1 MAKKE
6 EPKITAEQPQVDPKV
21 MIDGL
26 VQKAKVAL
34 DEYMKLDQ
42 EQIDNITKAA
52 ALAGLSAQMELAKM
66 AVEETGRGIF
76 EDKVTKNIFS
86 TEYIWHSIKYEKT
99 VGVIED
105 NVDESYLEI
114 GEPVGIVAGVTPV
127 TNPTSTTMFK
137 AISCLKTR
145 NPIIFGF
152 HPNAQKCSVRAAEII
167 RDAAIA
173 AGAPEN
179 CVQWIE
185 TPSIEATGFLM
196 NHADVSTILATG
208 GPGMVK
214 AAYSAGKPALG
225 VGPGNTPCYIEKSAK
240 IKQAVNDL
248 ILSKSFDNGMI
259 CASEQ
264 AAIID
269 TEVYD
274 EAVAFM
280 KEHGCYFAKPDEI
293 KKLSDYCID
302 SEKGAVNPVI
312 VGKPAT
318 WIAEQAG
325 VKVPEGTKILLAKL
339 DGVGPEYPLSREK
352 LSPVLAYFIVDST
365 EEGIDRAE
373 EMVMFHG
380 MGHSAVIHANDEDVI
395 QKYAATMK
403 ASRLIVNSPSS
414 HGAIG
419 DIYNTNMPSLTL
431 GCGSYGGNSVSGNV
445 TTVNL
450 INQKRVAKRRVNMQW
465 FKVPDKIYFEHN
477 SIQYLEKMPNITR
490 AFIVTDPG
498 MVSLGYVDK
507 ILYYLRK
514 RTEHVHCEIFS
525 DVEPDPSI
533 ETVKRGAQMMDE
545 FKPDVIIALGGGSA
559 MDAAKGMWLFYEHPD
574 VDFNSLRLRF
584 LDIRKRAFKFPKM
597 GNKAQLVAIP
607 TTSGTGSEV
616 TSFAVIS
623 DKKNNMKYPL
633 ADYELTPNIAIIDP
647 QFVMSLPKSAT
658 ADTGLDVL
666 THALEAYVSV
676 MASDYTD
683 GLAMKAIQ
691 LVFKY
696 LPRAYKNGAEDA
708 EAREKMHNAS
718 CMAGMAFTNA
728 FLGLNHSIAHKIGG
742 EYHVPHGRA
751 NAVLLPHVIK
761 YNASTPSKF
770 VSFPK
775 YKKFIADEK
784 YAEIAAFLGL
794 PAKTTEE
801 GVQSLINAVIDLMK
815 EVNEPLSFSECGIDE
830 ETYMRNVPDIA
841 NKAFEDQCTT
851 ANPKLPLVK
860 EIEQIMID
868 AYKGVN

>member
-1 MAKKE
+1 MAE
-6 EPKITAEQPQVDPKV
+6 INVNE
-21 MIDGL
+21 MIDGY
-26 VQKAKVAL
+26 VAKAQKALNEFMAL
-34 DEYMKLDQ
+34 NQ
-42 EQIDNITKAA
+42 EQIDAIVKAMT
-52 ALAGLSAQMELAKM
+52 LAGLDKHMELAKM
-66 AVEETGRGIF
+66 AVEETGRGVY
-76 EDKVTKNIFS
+76 EDKITKNMFA
-86 TEYIWHSIKYEKT
+86 TEYVYHSIKNEKT
-99 VGVIED
+99 VGVIAENDLED
-105 NVDESYLEI
+105 YEI
-114 GEPVGIVAGVTPV
+114 IAEPVGVVCGVTPV

-137 AISCLKTR
+137 ALISVKSR

-152 HPNAQKCSVRAAEII
+152 HPGAQKCSAAAAKIVL
-167 RDAAIA
+167 DAAVA

-179 CVQWIE
+179 CIQWIE
-185 TPSIEATGFLM
+185 YPSIEATNALM
-196 NHADVSTILATG
+196 NHPGVATVLATG
-208 GPGMVK
+208 GSGMVK
-214 AAYSAGKPALG
+214 AAYSTGKPALG
-225 VGPGNTPCYIEKSAK
+225 VGPGNVPCYIHKSADLE
-240 IKQAVNDL
+240 QAVNDL
-248 ILSKSFDNGMI
+248 ILSKTFDNGMI

-264 AAIID
+264 AAIVDKAIAQKF
-269 TEVYD
+269 EKL
-274 EAVAFM
+274 M
-280 KEHGCYFAKPDEI
+280 KKYGCYFAKPDEI

-860 EIEQIMID
+860 EIEQIMRD

>member
-1 MAKKE
+1 MAE
-6 EPKITAEQPQVDPKV
+6 INVNE
-21 MIDGL
+21 MIDGY
-26 VQKAKVAL
+26 VAKAQKAL
-34 DEYMKLDQ
+34 DEFMALNQ
-42 EQIDNITKAA
+42 EQIDTIVKAMT
-52 ALAGLSAQMELAKM
+52 LAGLDKHMELAKM
-66 AVEETGRGIF
+66 AVEETGRGVY
-76 EDKVTKNIFS
+76 EDKITKNMFA
-86 TEYIWHSIKYEKT
+86 TEYVYHSIKNEKT
-99 VGVIED
+99 VGVIAENDLED
-105 NVDESYLEI
+105 YEI
-114 GEPVGIVAGVTPV
+114 IAEPVGVVCGVTPV

-137 AISCLKTR
+137 ALISVKSR

-152 HPNAQKCSVRAAEII
+152 HPGAQKCSAAAAKIVL
-167 RDAAIA
+167 DAAVA

-179 CVQWIE
+179 CIQWIE
-185 TPSIEATGFLM
+185 YPSIEATNALM
-196 NHADVSTILATG
+196 NHPGVATVLATG
-208 GPGMVK
+208 GSGMVK
-214 AAYSAGKPALG
+214 AAYSTGKPALG
-225 VGPGNTPCYIEKSAK
+225 VGPGNVPCYIHKSADLE
-240 IKQAVNDL
+240 QAVNDL
-248 ILSKSFDNGMI
+248 ILSKTFDNGMI

-264 AAIID
+264 AAIVDKAIAPKF
-269 TEVYD
+269 EKL
-274 EAVAFM
+274 M
-280 KEHGCYFAKPDEI
+280 KKYGCYFAKPDEI

-616 TSFAVIS
+616 TSFAVIT

-761 YNASTPSKF
+761 YNASIPSKF

-830 ETYMRNVPDIA
+830 ETYMRNIPDIA